1 MQHTRLYKGGR
12 QAEIYVSYPK
22 KLQQFCKVIC
32 NYNNVQQN
40 AATSQPKQSYLFSK
54 KLTWTYFTL
63 VARERDALSISNL
76 AHLRAPCFAHLP
88 ATLRK
93 ACVSDLLFPL
103 SFLHSVSFLLAWYS
117 NFTPCLTKDF
127 PFNHATVNNLTLAS
141 VSVTVERIVISKSH

>member
-1 MQHTRLYKGGR
+1 MQHTRVYKGGR

-22 KLQQFCKVIC
+22 KLQQFGKVIC

-63 VARERDALSISNL
+63 VARERDAHSISDL
-76 AHLRAPCFAHLP
+76 PHLHAPCFAHLH

-103 SFLHSVSFLLAWYS
+103 LFSILSLFFSLGIQISRLAWQ
-117 NFTPCLTKDF
+117 
-127 PFNHATVNNLTLAS
+127 
-141 VSVTVERIVISKSH
+141 RISPLITQLSTIWHLHQSPSQSSE